1 MTKVFTERNYS
12 MKDIHDLKQEKT
24 LPAIL
29 EALLFIAVSP
39 ISITQLS
46 SALEESEKKITDALN
61 ALDSYYSESRGLKLQ
76 WHGKKV
82 QLTSSPDFSRI
93 IEDFLGVEVTTTLSQ
108 ASLEALAIIAYKQ
121 PITRPEIDEIRGVN
135 CDGVVRNLLSKGLIE
150 ENGRVEGV
158 GRPILYVTTSD
169 FLNYFGL
176 ASLDDLPTIEVLPTD
191 EKDTKPIL
199 KD

>member
-1 MTKVFTERNYS
+1 
-12 MKDIHDLKQEKT
+12 
-24 LPAIL
+24 
-29 EALLFIAVSP
+29 
-39 ISITQLS
+39 
-46 SALEESEKKITDALN
+46 
-61 ALDSYYSESRGLKLQ
+61 
-76 WHGKKV
+76 
-82 QLTSSPDFSRI
+82 
-93 IEDFLGVEVTTTLSQ
+93 
-108 ASLEALAIIAYKQ
+108 LEALAIIAYKQ

-135 CDGVVRNLLSKGLIE
+135 SDGVVRNLLSKGLIE

-176 ASLDDLPTIEVLPTD
+176 ASLDELPTFEVLPTD